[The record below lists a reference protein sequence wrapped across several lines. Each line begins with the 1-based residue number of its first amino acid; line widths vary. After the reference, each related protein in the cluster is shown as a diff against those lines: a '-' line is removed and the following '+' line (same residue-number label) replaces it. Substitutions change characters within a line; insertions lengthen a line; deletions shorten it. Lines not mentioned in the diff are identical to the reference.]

1 MADLEWEGCP
11 ERPSLRRAIRH
22 RLRHF
27 DPTLRVIAEGFLA
40 ETSEIDLLAVG
51 GEGEMISVRIGRG
64 GDDVALLTHAL
75 ADLTWLRPR
84 LADFL
89 KLAPGLG
96 LEASAAPRAM
106 LLCPEFARETRA
118 AVENLPNR
126 SIELATYHCLRQ
138 HGQLSVLLE
147 TENPSQPKTGEAS
160 MAETHGAG
168 TDPKR
173 HTPSQTVPSAS
184 HQRTDAPSPS
194 GFRTGL
200 TDADLHLEGDE
211 QKPLR
216 WASD

>member
-1 MADLEWEGCP
+1 
-11 ERPSLRRAIRH
+11 
-22 RLRHF
+22 
-27 DPTLRVIAEGFLA
+27 
-40 ETSEIDLLAVG
+40 
-51 GEGEMISVRIGRG
+51 MISIRIGRG
-64 GDDVALLTHAL
+64 GDDVALRTHAL

-118 AVENLPNR
+118 AVENLPHR

-147 TENPSQPKTGEAS
+147 TESPSQPQKGEAS
-160 MAETHGAG
+160 IAETHGTG
-168 TDPKR
+168 TDPGR
-173 HTPSQTVPSAS
+173 HTRSQPAPTAS
-184 HQRTDAPSPS
+184 HHRTDPPSPS

-200 TDADLHLEGDE
+200 TDADLRIEVEEEKSLD
-211 QKPLR
+211 
-216 WASD
+216 